1 MRSTLA
7 LEFLAVGL
15 GGFFGSICRY
25 VLTKITL
32 HYGAVFP
39 WGTLFANALAG
50 VLVGLVFALEKGPG
64 LSPRTVLLV
73 RTGFL
78 GGLSTFSAF
87 SLETIRLAQAGSY
100 GGATLNVALN
110 LALSLGG
117 VLVGLA
123 IAKAA

>member
-1 MRSTLA
+1 MA

-15 GGFFGSICRY
+15 GGAFGSISRY
-25 VLTKITL
+25 LLTKLTL

-39 WGTLFANALAG
+39 WGTLLANTLAG
-50 VLVGLVFALEKGPG
+50 ILVGLVFALEKGPG
-64 LSPRTVLLV
+64 LSPRMVLLL

-100 GGATLNVALN
+100 VGASLNVGLN
-110 LALSLGG
+110 LFLSLIG
-117 VLVGLA
+117 VLIGLSL
-123 IAKAA
+123 AKTFLTS